1 MWRRHGTVPAYA
13 IVPTALLLASPS
25 VHSCSNILVSRG
37 ASSDNSTM
45 IAYNSDGESFY
56 GYMTSLPR
64 GDHAAGAQRE
74 VYEFGTG
81 IYKGSIPEAPH
92 TYALQ
97 LQKLQWVNCVG
108 AVSNT
113 MVTI

>member
-1 MWRRHGTVPAYA
+1 MVQFWFR
-13 IVPTALLLASPS
+13 
-25 VHSCSNILVSRG
+25 
-37 ASSDNSTM
+37 
-45 IAYNSDGESFY
+45 
-56 GYMTSLPR
+56 YMTSLPR

-108 AVSNT
+108 TVSNT
-113 MVTI
+113 MVVRLEQVQCDWQHERTRSGDW